1 MRNVLYLVASCLKAT
16 PPVGAPG
23 SRHSLPLTWDHIY
36 SGVELAPQTK
46 SEYIVS
52 AALERNQESS
62 MTSDI
67 NRREFLKITAGAV
80 AAQAIPTS
88 AIAASSRTI
97 GIQVGA
103 ISFVDEGTE
112 KVLDILQERG
122 SVNTLFLAVFTY
134 GRGIAGRQ
142 IPGQPLP
149 DHGKQEYDLNFH
161 GGNFAT
167 PHPEFYK
174 NTVLKD
180 TRAPDHGNLDILAEV
195 LPAAKKRGMKVI
207 CWLEDVFR
215 TDLPD
220 IGKVQERDLYGRNA
234 ETLCVNNPDYRNF
247 LTGLVE
253 DYSRSYDIDGI
264 MWGSE
269 RQGALCDSLGAT
281 HDTPPVD
288 PDKVTCFC
296 EFCQKKAKERGINPE
311 RAKQGFLELEKF
323 VRASRS
329 GKRPVDGYYVQF
341 WRLLLR
347 YPELAAWEMLWT
359 DSLRETYAAIYKTVK
374 TAKPSLPVGWHI
386 WHNNSFNPIYRAEQ
400 DLHELSNYS
409 DFIKVVMYNNCGGER
424 MGLYAD
430 NAGSTLYAD
439 LTKQGLLDFNYAVMG
454 FKENSYDQIPHTG
467 LSADYVY
474 RETKRALEGVAGTK
488 TLIWP
493 GIDID
498 IPTEPNHS
506 KCTRKSVKAAVQ
518 AAFRAGAPG
527 VILSR
532 KYSEMR
538 LDDLSGAG
546 DANRELKLA
555 D

>member
-1 MRNVLYLVASCLKAT
+1 MSASRLD
-16 PPVGAPG
+16 
-23 SRHSLPLTWDHIY
+23 LD
-36 SGVELAPQTK
+36 
-46 SEYIVS
+46 
-52 AALERNQESS
+52 
-62 MTSDI
+62 
-67 NRREFLKITAGAV
+67 RREFMKLTAAAGASLAMPMSATTV
-80 AAQAIPTS
+80 GTS
-88 AIAASSRTI
+88 KTV

-112 KVLDILQERG
+112 KVLDVLQQRG
-122 SVNTLFLAVFTY
+122 GVNTLFLAVFTY

-167 PHPEFYK
+167 PHPQYYN
-174 NTVLKD
+174 NTVLKNL
-180 TRAPDHGNLDILAEV
+180 RAPDHGNLDILAEV
-195 LPAAKKRGMKVI
+195 LPAAKKRGMKAI

-215 TDLPD
+215 TDLPG
-220 IGKVQERDLYGRNA
+220 IEKVQERDLYGRNA

-253 DYSRSYDIDGI
+253 DYARSYEIDGI

-281 HDTPPVD
+281 HDVPPVD
-288 PDKVTCFC
+288 PGRVTCFC
-296 EFCQKKAKERGINPE
+296 EFCQEKAKERGVNVD
-311 RAKQGFLELEKF
+311 RAREGFLELEKY
-323 VRASRS
+323 VRSARA

-359 DSLRETYAAIYKTVK
+359 DSLRETYSAIYKTVK
-374 TAKPSLPVGWHI
+374 SAKPNVPVGWHI

-400 DLHELSNYS
+400 DMQELSKYS

-424 MGLYAD
+424 LALYVD
-430 NAGSTLYAD
+430 NIGTTLYGD
-439 LTKQGLLDFNYAVMG
+439 LSKQGLIDFNNAVMG
-454 FKENSYDQIPHTG
+454 LHEGTYQEIPHTG
-467 LSADYVY
+467 LSPDYVY
-474 RETKRALEGVAGTK
+474 RETRRALEGVAGTK

-498 IPTEPNHS
+498 IPTEPNNS
-506 KCTRKSVKAAVQ
+506 KCTPQSVKAAVL
-518 AAFRAGAPG
+518 AAFKAGAPG

-538 LDDLSGAG
+538 LADLSGAG
-546 DANRELKLA
+546 DAVREL
-555 D
+555 

>member
-1 MRNVLYLVASCLKAT
+1 MLRLDV
-16 PPVGAPG
+16 
-23 SRHSLPLTWDHIY
+23 
-36 SGVELAPQTK
+36 
-46 SEYIVS
+46 
-52 AALERNQESS
+52 
-62 MTSDI
+62 
-67 NRREFLKITAGAV
+67 NRREFLKIAGGAGA
-80 AAQAIPTS
+80 AMALPTS
-88 AIAASSRTI
+88 AETAAASRKTI
-97 GIQVGA
+97 GIQIGA
-103 ISFVDEGTE
+103 VSFVDEGTE
-112 KVLDILQERG
+112 RVLDILQERG
-122 SVNTLFLAVFTY
+122 GVNTLFLAVFTY

-195 LPAAKKRGMKVI
+195 LPAAKKRGMKTI

-215 TDLPD
+215 KDLPN
-220 IGKVQERDLYGRNA
+220 IEKLQEKDLYGRNA

-253 DYSRSYDIDGI
+253 DYTRSYDVDGI

-288 PDKVTCFC
+288 PGNVTCFC
-296 EFCQKKAKERGINPE
+296 EFCQRKAKDRGINVD
-311 RAKQGFLELEKF
+311 RARQGFLELEKF
-323 VRASRS
+323 VRSSRA
-329 GKRPVDGYYVQF
+329 GKRPVDGYFVQF
-341 WRLLLR
+341 WRLALR
-347 YPELAAWEMLWT
+347 YPELLAWEMLWT

-374 TAKPSLPVGWHI
+374 AAKQALPVGWHI

-400 DLHELSNYS
+400 DLHELSKCS

-424 MGLYAD
+424 MALYVD
-430 NAGSTLYAD
+430 NIGSTLYAD
-439 LTKQGLLDFNYAVMG
+439 LSKQQLLDFDYAVMN
-454 FKENSYDQIPHTG
+454 FKEGSYQQIPHTG
-467 LSADYVY
+467 LSPDYVY
-474 RETKRALEGVAGTK
+474 RETKRALDGVAGTS

-498 IPTEPNHS
+498 IPTEPDHS
-506 KCTRKSVKAAVQ
+506 KCTRQSVKEAVA

-538 LDDLSGAG
+538 LGDLSGAG
-546 DANRELKLA
+546 DAIRELKLGV
-555 D
+555 

>member
-1 MRNVLYLVASCLKAT
+1 MS
-16 PPVGAPG
+16 
-23 SRHSLPLTWDHIY
+23 SFD
-36 SGVELAPQTK
+36 
-46 SEYIVS
+46 VS
-52 AALERNQESS
+52 
-62 MTSDI
+62 
-67 NRREFLKITAGAV
+67 RREFLKIGSGAAL
-80 AAQAIPTS
+80 AAAAP
-88 AIAASSRTI
+88 AASGASLLGSANSSAAKMV

-103 ISFVDEGTE
+103 VSFVDEGTE

-122 SVNTLFLAVFTY
+122 GVNTLFLAVFTY

-167 PHPEFYK
+167 PHAEFYK
-174 NTVLKD
+174 NTVLKNL
-180 TRAPDHGNLDILAEV
+180 RAPDHGNLDILAEV
-195 LPAAKKRGMKVI
+195 LPAAKKRGMKTI

-215 TDLPD
+215 TDLPG
-220 IGKVQERDLYGRNA
+220 IEKVQEVDLHGRKA

-253 DYSRSYDIDGI
+253 DYARSYEIDGI

-281 HDTPPVD
+281 HDTPPID
-288 PDKVTCFC
+288 PGEVTCFC
-296 EFCQKKAKERGINPE
+296 TFCQAKARERGVNPE
-311 RAKQGFLELEKF
+311 RARQGFLELEKY
-323 VRASRS
+323 VRAAR
-329 GKRPVDGYYVQF
+329 GGTRPVDGYYSQF
-341 WRLLLR
+341 WRILLR

-359 DSLRETYAAIYKTVK
+359 DSLRETYAAIYSTVK
-374 TAKPSLPVGWHI
+374 SARPEVPVGWHI

-400 DLHELSNYS
+400 DLQELSKYS

-424 MGLYAD
+424 MALYVD
-430 NAGSTLYAD
+430 NIHTTMFGD
-439 LTKQGLLDFNYAVMG
+439 LTKQGLLEMNYAEMG
-454 FKENSYDQIPHTG
+454 LREGSYEEIPRVG

-474 RETKRALEGVAGTK
+474 REARRALAGVAGTK

-498 IPTEPNHS
+498 IPTEVGHS
-506 KCTRKSVKAAVQ
+506 KCSPESVRAAVS
-518 AAFRAGAPG
+518 AAFRAGVPG

-532 KYSEMR
+532 KYSEMK
-538 LDDLSGAG
+538 LGNLSGAG
-546 DANRELKLA
+546 AGVRA
-555 D
+555 IG